1 MRILVLGAG
10 GVGAAVAAIARRR
23 PFFERMVLAD
33 LDPGRA
39 RAAVERLGDERFA
52 ATGID
57 ASDRAAIVELARAEG
72 TDVILNACDPRLN
85 PPIFEAALEA
95 RCTYLDMAMTLSRRH
110 PERPYELA
118 GVMLGDEQFAAA
130 GRWEEAGL
138 LALVGIGVE
147 PGLSDVFARYAQD
160 HLFSE
165 IDEVGVRDG
174 ADLTVAGYDF
184 APTFSIWTTIEECLN
199 PPLIWERERGF
210 YTTEP
215 FSEPEVF
222 EFPEGIGPVECVN
235 VEHEEVVLVPRHV
248 DCRRVTFKYGLGE
261 EFIGVLR
268 TLHMLGLDSTEPVRV
283 RGVEVAPRDVVAAA
297 LPDPATLG
305 DRMTGRTCAGTL
317 VTGKGKDGA
326 PRATYLYHVVDN
338 ETTMREDGA
347 QAVVWQTAVNP
358 VAAMELLA
366 EGVWSGAGVLGPEA
380 FDAVPFLDKL
390 AELGS
395 PHGVD
400 ERDPAK
406 PLRAA

>member
-1 MRILVLGAG
+1 M
-10 GVGAAVAAIARRR
+10 
-23 PFFERMVLAD
+23 
-33 LDPGRA
+33 
-39 RAAVERLGDERFA
+39 
-52 ATGID
+52 
-57 ASDRAAIVELARAEG
+57 ELASAERA
-72 TDVILNACDPRLN
+72 DVILNACDPWLN
-85 PPIFEAALEA
+85 PPIFTAALEA

-110 PERPYELA
+110 PERPYEQP
-118 GVMLGDEQFAAA
+118 GVMLGDDQFAASPA
-130 GRWEEAGL
+130 WEEAGQ

-147 PGLSDVFARYAQD
+147 PGLSDVFARYAAD

-174 ADLTVAGYDF
+174 ADLAVEGYEF

-210 YTTEP
+210 FTTEP

-248 DCRRVTFKYGLGE
+248 DCRRVTFKYGLGD

-268 TLHMLGLDSTEPVRV
+268 TLRLLGLDSTEPLRV
-283 RGVEVAPRDVVAAA
+283 RGHDVAPRDVVAAA

-305 DRMTGRTCAGTL
+305 DRMSGRTCAGTL
-317 VTGKGKDGA
+317 VTGRGMDGE
-326 PRATYLYHVVDN
+326 PRATYLYHVADN
-338 ETTMREDGA
+338 ETTMREYGS

-366 EGVWSGAGVLGPEA
+366 EGSWSGAGVLGPEA
-380 FDAVPFLDKL
+380 FDAVPFLVKL
-390 AELGS
+390 AELGA
-395 PHGVD
+395 PHRVD
-400 ERDPAK
+400 ERDPAD
-406 PLRAA
+406 PLSR